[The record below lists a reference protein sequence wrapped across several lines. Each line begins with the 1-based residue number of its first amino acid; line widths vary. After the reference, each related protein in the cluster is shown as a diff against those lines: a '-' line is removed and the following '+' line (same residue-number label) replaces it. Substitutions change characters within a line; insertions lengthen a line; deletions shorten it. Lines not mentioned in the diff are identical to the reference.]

1 MIESNIVY
9 GGKNFKGQPTVTII
23 SIHIDNV
30 YLMFYGV
37 YNVYKMF
44 WVSAFFK
51 SINQSIFFFFLQ
63 HI

>member
-23 SIHIDNV
+23 SIH
-30 YLMFYGV
+30 GV

-44 WVSAFFK
+44 WVSAFF
-51 SINQSIFFFFLQ
+51 
-63 HI
+63 